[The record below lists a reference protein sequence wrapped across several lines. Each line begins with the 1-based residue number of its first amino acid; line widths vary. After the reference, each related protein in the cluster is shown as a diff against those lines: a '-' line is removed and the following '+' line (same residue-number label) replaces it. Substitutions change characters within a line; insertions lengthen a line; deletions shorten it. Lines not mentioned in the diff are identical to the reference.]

1 MALSFVPPVARV
13 RWRPC
18 YRLIPVRFP
27 PIDLFERVADPA
39 DWEALYAVEALTN
52 TRIREQAGDIAL
64 VPPGQRVSGPGASYI
79 MAPFTHV
86 SAPGGRFSSPEFGAW
101 YGARTLETAIRET
114 VYHRERFLRATNEAA
129 TEIDMRELR
138 ASLNGDLHDL
148 RGGADA
154 HPELYHA
161 DDYSASQRFA
171 AALRAAGSGG
181 IAYDSVRHAG
191 GECVAVFLPRLLSAC
206 KQADHWCYVW
216 DGERI
221 AQVYRKSGL
230 RSV

>member
-1 MALSFVPPVARV
+1 MTCEASLARV

-39 DWEALYAVEALTN
+39 DWESLYSVEALTN
-52 TRIREQAGDIAL
+52 TRIREEVGDIAL

-101 YGARTLETAIRET
+101 YGAHTLETAIRET
-114 VYHRERFLRATNEAA
+114 VYHRERFLQATGEAPM
-129 TEIDMRELR
+129 EIDMRELR

-148 RGGADA
+148 RGRAEA
-154 HPELYHA
+154 CPELHA
-161 DDYSASQRFA
+161 PDDYAASQRFA
-171 AALRAAGSGG
+171 TELRAAGSGG
-181 IAYDSVRHAG
+181 IVWNSVRHEG
-191 GECVAVFLPRLLSAC
+191 GECVAVFVPRLLGAC

-216 DGERI
+216 DGTRI

-230 RSV
+230 RAV